1 MTMQQIHPETEVVE
15 GIGREEDSSWGD
27 YPLDTPMIRNENRT
41 VRDVLHRIGQ
51 ERFVMEPDF
60 QRDFIWDEGKQ
71 SKFIESVLM
80 RIPLPVFYLAE
91 DKEGRMVVVDGL
103 QRLSTFKRYVDGR
116 MKLRLK
122 DRPELNGKSFAE
134 LSPRLQNRIEDCNLT
149 LYIIDANVPERA
161 RLDIFDRV
169 NSGVALTRQQMRNSL
184 YMGQA
189 TKFLKEEARKK
200 TFLDA
205 TGKSL
210 RSSTMRDREFI
221 NRFCAFHLLTVDKY
235 HGEMDDFLAE
245 TLINMNALE
254 QGDLSE
260 LSRQFQT
267 GLENNRIVF
276 GEHAFRK
283 HKAGQEGRSV
293 INASLWDVM
302 TTGLSRIESNV
313 AAERSDNLRAAFY
326 KLMQDG
332 DFMAAI
338 TIGTNDT
345 RKVQYRFKATHNM
358 FQEVFGART
367 T

>member
-184 YMGQA
+184 YMGTA
-189 TKFLKEEARKK
+189 TKFLKDESR
-200 TFLDA
+200 TDLFLDA
-205 TGKSL
+205 TGNSL
-210 RSSTMRDREFI
+210 RTTTMRDREFV
-221 NRFCAFHLLTVDKY
+221 NRFCGFQLLTVKKY
-235 HGEMDDFLAE
+235 RGEMDDFLGEA
-245 TLINMNALE
+245 LSQMNASD
-254 QGDLSE
+254 QVDLSR
-260 LSRQFQT
+260 LSYQFQT
-267 GLENNRIVF
+267 GLKNNLAVF
-276 GEHAFRK
+276 GKHAFRK
-283 HKAGQEGRSV
+283 HTEGQYERSV

-302 TTGLSRIESNV
+302 TTGLSESEPDV
-313 AAERSDNLRAAFY
+313 VAERVEDLRVAFY
-326 KLMQDG
+326 RLMDDV
-332 DFMAAI
+332 DFMSAI
-338 TIGTNDT
+338 TTGTNDT
-345 RKVQYRFKATHNM
+345 KKVQYRFEAAHNM